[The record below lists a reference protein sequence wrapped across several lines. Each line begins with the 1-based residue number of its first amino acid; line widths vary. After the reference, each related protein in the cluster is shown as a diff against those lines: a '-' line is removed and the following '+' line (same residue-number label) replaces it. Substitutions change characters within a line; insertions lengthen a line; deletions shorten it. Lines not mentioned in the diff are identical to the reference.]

1 MYYSEEFKRRVLA
14 AFDSDDVRLRDLL
27 EEGSAIVGR
36 ILSDSAEIPYTASEM
51 LELFDTTSF
60 EAVRDGL
67 KKIASREKLYLE
79 WKRQYSREHM

>member
-36 ILSDSAEIPYTASEM
+36 ILSDSAEIPFTASEM
-51 LELFDTTSF
+51 LAMFDAGS
-60 EAVRDGL
+60 
-67 KKIASREKLYLE
+67 EKLIYEKLTKVACRERLYSE
-79 WKRQYSREHM
+79 WRRQYSREHM